1 MSTEKKVINFPLSPA
16 TIHEKNKL
24 DFIKALDE
32 FLTEHKASLELY
44 LEGNNVCIAANIND
58 YQERVK
64 FGSMVGNR
72 KINHMELEETRRII
86 EDKLARYLELDERN
100 ARFDKKNN
108 PS

>member
-1 MSTEKKVINFPLSPA
+1 MSPEKKVIDFPLSPA

-24 DFIKALDE
+24 DFIKKLDE
-32 FLTEHKASLELY
+32 FLTEHKANFELY

-72 KINHMELEETRRII
+72 KINHMELEETRRMI
-86 EDKLARYLELDERN
+86 EDKFARYLALDEHN
-100 ARFDKKNN
+100 AKLSKKNN